1 MYVAC
6 STLCF
11 ARHPLEQAL
20 RMIAELEFRKVDVAI
35 HESGPHLRPSQVAQD
50 VNLAAQQIRIGPTL
64 TPAAFSVEIDATDE
78 TEYRR
83 QLKAICQLARLSAV
97 SVLTIP
103 AAPVG
108 QGMDAEVRRLKDLV
122 RLTGAEGLV
131 LTLDTRMGTLTE
143 LPETAVELCKRVPG
157 LGLTL
162 DPSHYIA
169 GPNQGKSFDAVYR
182 YVRHVHLRDTGR
194 KPELFQVRVG
204 QGEIEYGKIITGLS
218 RFGYDRLLTVEIRDI
233 ADAPYAL
240 DAEARKLKYLLE
252 SLI

>member
-35 HESGPHLRPSQVAQD
+35 HESGPHLRPSQVVQD
-50 VNLAAQQIRIGPTL
+50 VSLAAQQIRIGPTL
-64 TPAAFSVEIDATDE
+64 TPSAFSVEIEASDE

-83 QLKAICQLARLSAV
+83 QLKGICQLARLSAV

-103 AAPVG
+103 AAPIG
-108 QGMDAEVRRLKDLV
+108 QGIDLEVRRLKELV
-122 RLTGAEGLV
+122 RMTGAEGLV
-131 LTLDTRMGTLTE
+131 LTVDTRMGTLTE
-143 LPETAVELCKRVPG
+143 LPETAVELCKKVPG

-162 DPSHYIA
+162 DPSHYTA
-169 GPNQGKSFDAVYR
+169 GPNQGKSFEAVYR

-194 KPELFQVRVG
+194 SPELFQVRVG

-218 RFGYDRLLTVEIRDI
+218 RFNYDRLLTVDIRDI

>member
-1 MYVAC
+1 
-6 STLCF
+6 
-11 ARHPLEQAL
+11 
-20 RMIAELEFRKVDVAI
+20 MIAELEFRKVDVAI
-35 HESGPHLRPSQVAQD
+35 HESGPHLRPSQVVQD
-50 VNLAAQQIRIGPTL
+50 VSLAAQQIRIGPTL
-64 TPAAFSVEIDATDE
+64 TPSAFSVEIEAPDE

-83 QLKAICQLARLSAV
+83 QLKGICQLARLSAV

-103 AAPVG
+103 AAPLG
-108 QGMDAEVRRLKDLV
+108 QGIDLEVRRLKELV
-122 RLTGAEGLV
+122 RMTGAEGLV
-131 LTLDTRMGTLTE
+131 LTVDTRM
-143 LPETAVELCKRVPG
+143 
-157 LGLTL
+157 GLTL

-169 GPNQGKSFDAVYR
+169 GPNQGKSFESVYR

-194 KPELFQVRVG
+194 SPELFQVRVG

-218 RFGYDRLLTVEIRDI
+218 RFNYDRLLTVEIRDI